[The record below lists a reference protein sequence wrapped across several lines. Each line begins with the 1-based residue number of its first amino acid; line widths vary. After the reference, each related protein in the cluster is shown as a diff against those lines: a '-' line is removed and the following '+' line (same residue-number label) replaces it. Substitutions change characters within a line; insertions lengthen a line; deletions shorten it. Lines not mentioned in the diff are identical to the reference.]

1 MTFSFG
7 SQKND
12 PIFGTYG
19 EFTVGSGVNSIRAH
33 FLLSKMK
40 PGAEGSWEN
49 LLASQMVPWR
59 EIFNVEELSFDELLQ
74 RDLDDSRVAHELIP
88 YLLGDQETTARF
100 FPPILAVLVPK
111 NLQKSGIQPY
121 YPKPVELTDTTT
133 SFGDLFDFEKIKFND
148 SVTPLGAIKYNRQ
161 KASFVIA
168 DGQHRAM
175 AVLALHRQIN
185 SSWGADRYAS
195 FYNHLAVSSEQVNH
209 IELPVCIIYFPDI
222 HEDNEGLKQKGVDLK
237 KTCREIFIVVNKT
250 AKKVSQ
256 SRELLLD
263 DEDLAARMMRS
274 TLSKLKGRG
283 EDEATVARIYSFA
296 FGDADA
302 DLGKQ
307 VVAGQLEYSSAVALY
322 KMHAAVNFCNAEAFD
337 LTQTTDIT
345 DLRRLKRSQRIGEVL
360 IGTPLH
366 RWTTLNRLS
375 GKYHAPEEVDLAVQ
389 LLSEFSDK
397 VLLPLFDRFRPFA
410 THNSTLRELRTRL
423 LDPDARADLVQSK
436 CYSLLFEGSGVRYV
450 FEQHRE
456 TLKKRSD
463 EAVEQGKTPSDYI
476 VNQLNDANAIL
487 SALDN
492 YEGLIRTRRSCRF
505 FNIDHEK
512 FFSGEGNEAQ
522 RKDLLARAK
531 TIFDTVSTQAFQ
543 LGYLMAVHSAVEALI
558 EPGIEYEE
566 RFKFIDFV
574 ANLYLSGLNSYFD
587 PGTTEHRTLTGLVNE
602 PRCRVF
608 DQNQLGLRGLLHLSV
623 KELNERQWVFFRYTI
638 LEIVHS
644 KYSSQTLF
652 DILESSENSSF
663 AEIYRNRLPDLVSS
677 IVKNREKYI
686 ESAIQSALGSPDF
699 NIELQMLAARLSG
712 EGKYE
717 AEISAVLEDKKA
729 EKRQEVHEKC
739 KNNVYAS
746 LGEFSKASKIVSRLL
761 PDSSIQEDSDFSEEE

>member
-19 EFTVGSGVNSIRAH
+19 EFTVSSGENSIRAN

-59 EIFNVEELSFDELLQ
+59 EIFKIEELTFDELLQ

-88 YLLGDQETTARF
+88 YLLGDKEATAKF

-111 NLQKSGIQPY
+111 NLQKSGILEY
-121 YPKPVELTDTTT
+121 YPKPAQTSETIT
-133 SFGDLFDFEKIKFND
+133 SFGDLFDFEKVKFGD
-148 SVTPLGAIKYNRQ
+148 SITPLGAIKYNRQ
-161 KASFVIA
+161 KTSFVIA

-195 FYNHLAVSSEQVNH
+195 FYNHLSVTSEEVNH
-209 IELPVCIIYFPDI
+209 IELPVCIIYFPDL
-222 HEDNEGLKQKGVDLK
+222 HVENEVLKQKGVDLK

-283 EDEATVARIYSFA
+283 EDAASVARIYSFA

-322 KMHAAVNFCNAEAFD
+322 KMHAAINFCNADAFD
-337 LTQTTDIT
+337 LNQTTDIT
-345 DLRRLKRSQRIGEVL
+345 DLRRLKRSQRVGEVL
-360 IGTPLH
+360 VGTQLH
-366 RWTTLNRLS
+366 QWTSLNRLS
-375 GKYHAPEEVDLAVQ
+375 GKYHAPEEVNLAVQ
-389 LLSEFSDK
+389 LLSEFSDR
-397 VLLPLFDRFRPFA
+397 VLLPLFDEFRPFSV
-410 THNSTLRELRTRL
+410 HNTVLRELRTRL

-463 EAVEQGKTPSDYI
+463 EAKEQGKSPSDYI

-487 SALDN
+487 SALDT
-492 YEGLIRTRRSCRF
+492 YESLIRAKRACRF
-505 FNIDHEK
+505 FNIDHDK
-512 FFSGEGNEAQ
+512 FFSTDGNETQ
-522 RKDLLARAK
+522 RKELIARGK

-543 LGYLMAVHSAVEALI
+543 LGYLMAVHSVVEALI
-558 EPGIEYEE
+558 EPGIEYED
-566 RFKFIDFV
+566 RFKFVDFV
-574 ANLYLSGLNSYFD
+574 ATLYLKGLNAYFD
-587 PGTTEHRTLTGLVNE
+587 PGSTEHRTLTGMVSE
-602 PRCRVF
+602 PRSKVF
-608 DQNQLGLRGLLHLSV
+608 DQNQLGLRGLLSLSV
-623 KELNERQWVFFRYTI
+623 KEINERQWVFFRYAI

-644 KYSSQTLF
+644 KHASLALLEELEKPDNATLAESYRSQLPN
-652 DILESSENSSF
+652 L
-663 AEIYRNRLPDLVSS
+663 AET
-677 IVKNREKYI
+677 IVRNREKYI
-686 ESAIQSALGSPDF
+686 ESAIQSALSSPDF
-699 NIELQMLAARLSG
+699 NIELQMLSARLTG
-712 EGKYE
+712 EGLYE
-717 AEISAVLEDKKA
+717 AEINSALEQKRT
-729 EKRQEVHEKC
+729 EKRQEIYEKC
-739 KNNVYAS
+739 KNNVHAS
-746 LGEFSKASKIVSRLL
+746 LGEFSEPSKIVDRL
-761 PDSSIQEDSDFSEEE
+761 FSVSNVQDELNKD

>member
-19 EFTVGSGVNSIRAH
+19 EFTVGSGENSIRAN

-59 EIFNVEELSFDELLQ
+59 EIFKIEELTFDELLQ

-88 YLLGDQETTARF
+88 YLLGDEEATAKF

-111 NLQKSGIQPY
+111 NLQKTGIQEY
-121 YPKPVELTDTTT
+121 YPKPIQVSETIT
-133 SFGDLFDFEKIKFND
+133 SFGDLFDFEKVKFDD
-148 SVTPLGAIKYNRQ
+148 SITPLGAIKYNRQ

-195 FYNHLAVSSEQVNH
+195 FYNHLSITSEEVSH
-209 IELPVCIIYFPDI
+209 IELPVCIIYFPDL
-222 HEDNEGLKQKGVDLK
+222 HNENEVLKRKGIDLK

-283 EDEATVARIYSFA
+283 EDAASVARIYSFA

-322 KMHAAVNFCNAEAFD
+322 KMHAAINFCNADAFD
-337 LTQTTDIT
+337 LNQATDIT
-345 DLRRLKRSQRIGEVL
+345 DLRRLKRSQRVGEVL
-360 IGTPLH
+360 IGTQLH
-366 RWTTLNRLS
+366 QWTSLNRLS
-375 GKYHAPEEVDLAVQ
+375 GKYHAPEEVHLAVQ
-389 LLSEFSDK
+389 LLSEFSDR
-397 VLLPLFDRFRPFA
+397 VLFPLFDEFRPFSV
-410 THNSTLRELRTRL
+410 HNSVLRELRTRL

-463 EAVEQGKTPSDYI
+463 EAKEQGSVPSDYI
-476 VNQLNDANAIL
+476 VNQLSDANAIL
-487 SALDN
+487 SALDM
-492 YEGLIRTRRSCRF
+492 YESQIKAKRACSF
-505 FNIDHEK
+505 FNISYDK
-512 FFSGEGNEAQ
+512 FFSSDGNELQ
-522 RKDLLARAK
+522 RKELIARGK

-543 LGYLMAVHSAVEALI
+543 LGYLMAVHSVVEVLI
-558 EPGIEYEE
+558 EPGIEYED
-566 RFKFIDFV
+566 RFNFVDFV
-574 ANLYLSGLNSYFD
+574 ANLYLKGLNLYFK
-587 PGTTEHRTLTGLVNE
+587 PGLTEHRTLTGLINE
-602 PRCRVF
+602 SRSKVF
-608 DQNQLGLRGLLHLSV
+608 DQNQLGLRGLLSLSV
-623 KELNERQWVFFRYTI
+623 KEINERQWVFFRYAI

-644 KYSSQTLF
+644 KHSYLAL
-652 DILESSENSSF
+652 LEELNKPDSALLAENYRRQLPNL
-663 AEIYRNRLPDLVSS
+663 AET
-677 IVKNREKYI
+677 IVRNREKYI
-686 ESAIQSALGSPDF
+686 ESAIQSALNSTDF
-699 NIELQMLAARLSG
+699 NIELQMLSARLTG
-712 EGKYE
+712 ERLYE
-717 AEISAVLEDKKA
+717 AEINSALEQKRT
-729 EKRQEVHEKC
+729 EKRQEIYEKC
-739 KNNVYAS
+739 KNNIHAS
-746 LGEFSKASKIVSRLL
+746 LGEFSEPSKIVDRLL
-761 PDSSIQEDSDFSEEE
+761 SASKVKDDLDED